1 MCEDCAKT
9 FTRSQILYSNNGDSK
24 NSVAAKTSAQRQANL
39 KARRLAAGMVKFTH
53 WVHADDV
60 AALKRALKI
69 IADVRALQEK
79 K

>member
-1 MCEDCAKT
+1 MT
-9 FTRSQILYSNNGDSK
+9 
-24 NSVAAKTSAQRQANL
+24 AKTSAQRQANL

-60 AALKRALKI
+60 AALKQMIRDWAYFRAM
-69 IADVRALQEK
+69 RALQEK